1 MPDKGLHQAGL
12 QMGKDG
18 EGTRIIG
25 VKGTEF
31 TFERTDV
38 DRFGRMVRDR
48 EIKALWV
55 SPLQANTG
63 YLATATVN
71 EFDDGVLYG
80 PSSVPGVFSDFAG
93 AAAAEV
99 TVRWLELTNEH
110 LARRIKRQRDLMMA
124 ASGLVA
130 IAAILAIAFR

>member
-1 MPDKGLHQAGL
+1 MAKEGDGLR
-12 QMGKDG
+12 
-18 EGTRIIG
+18 TVG

-31 TFERTDV
+31 KFERVAV
-38 DRFGRMVRDR
+38 DKPGRMVRDR
-48 EIKALWV
+48 EIKSLWV

-63 YLATATVN
+63 FLASATVN

-80 PSSVPGVFSDFAG
+80 PSSVPGTFSDFAG

-110 LARRIKRQRDLMMA
+110 FARKLKRQRDWMMV
-124 ASGLVA
+124 VA
-130 IAAILAIAFR
+130 GFVSIVAVIAIAFRGM